1 MLLAVQLGILQM
13 PQLPSLPKLPGQ
25 AMLSRQL
32 NTAGRA
38 LREKLDD
45 LDDPFESDEG
55 SRGGSGKY
63 SARAEALSAPSSST
77 AKLWQLESPGSLAP
91 ATGLAGRDTGQLPA
105 ASAAVADPQLQQ
117 RPEPAAAPAAAG
129 LKGLAQELG
138 SKAKALG
145 SSALEQGKAV
155 GAAVV
160 QRGKEVQESGTV
172 QNIAQQSGEAASRA
186 AEGAKEAVA
195 GLWGKGKLLQGSEAT
210 QALKQDASAVVGRAR
225 DKLKGLGAPAQQQAA
240 ATKELESPPSGLA
253 AADIGAKQAVS
264 SSDGTGADG
273 GASTKNL
280 PDIDSI
286 LSNS

>member
-1 MLLAVQLGILQM
+1 M

-25 AMLSRQL
+25 ALLSRQL

-38 LREKLDD
+38 LRDRLDD
-45 LDDPFESDEG
+45 LDDPFENDEG
-55 SRGGSGKY
+55 NRAGSRKY
-63 SARAEALSAPSSST
+63 SARAEVLSAPSSST
-77 AKLWQLESPGSLAP
+77 AKLWQLETPNSPTS

-105 ASAAVADPQLQQ
+105 APAAVAEPQLQQ
-117 RPEPAAAPAAAG
+117 RPQPAAAPAAAG

-145 SSALEQGKAV
+145 TSALEQGKAV

-160 QRGKEVQESGTV
+160 QRGKDVQESGTL

-186 AEGAKEAVA
+186 AEGAKEAVV
-195 GLWGKGKLLQGSEAT
+195 GLWEKSKLLQGSEAA

-225 DKLKGLGAPAQQQAA
+225 DRLKGLGVPPQQRTA
-240 ATKELESPPSGLA
+240 ATKELESQSS
-253 AADIGAKQAVS
+253 ADMGVKQAVS
-264 SSDGTGADG
+264 SNDGMGADG
-273 GASTKNL
+273 GASTKEL